1 VLHELA
7 DLPIISAS
15 FVTAAAVTPLAL
27 LVLLGVIA
35 RRARIRTGAR
45 AASPRAT
52 AAALAAGALAGGLA
66 GLALAWVLGDLL
78 HLFGVVLSVPTRT
91 WTALGGLG
99 LGLVVVTIARS
110 RRAVTGVGGRTPP
123 PRRLRILHAV
133 VAVLVAPIVVFA
145 SAVGINAD
153 LQEYP
158 NIAAAFGISRI
169 SPLDLL
175 SLPAPDADAGT
186 SAAPAAPDSGTPVEG
201 TWKAGEGL
209 PARGRVGSVTIPGT
223 TSGFPARDA
232 LVYLP
237 PAALVSDAPDL
248 PVVVAMAGQPGSPLD
263 LVASGRIDAVLDRYA
278 SSHDGLAPIVVIPD
292 QLGAQDANPMC
303 VDSPLGNSATYL
315 TVDVPSWITAHF
327 RVLQGPR
334 HWAILGFS
342 QGGTCAA
349 QIGSAHPELF
359 GTLVDISGEVAP
371 SRGGDTV
378 AAAFGGSQAQYA
390 AAFPAAIM
398 EARAPYADS
407 AAFFC
412 VGEDDQQY
420 RPEVEQVEAA
430 AKAAGMITRM
440 GTAAGRAHDWG
451 AVNTCVQDALP
462 ELAERQGI
470 TR

>member
-1 VLHELA
+1 MLHDLA

-15 FVTAAAVTPLAL
+15 FVTAAAVAPFVI
-27 LVLLGVIA
+27 LVLLGAIA
-35 RRARIRTGAR
+35 RRARIRTGAS
-45 AASPRAT
+45 AGSPRTEAV
-52 AAALAAGALAGGLA
+52 ALVVGAVVGGLA

-78 HLFGVVLSVPTRT
+78 HVFGVILSAPTRA
-91 WTALGGLG
+91 WTAFGGLG
-99 LGLVVVTIARS
+99 LGLVVVTVVRS
-110 RRAVTGVGGRTPP
+110 RRAVTGVGGRTAP
-123 PRRLRILHAV
+123 PRRLQVLHAV
-133 VAVLVAPIVVFA
+133 LAVLVAPLVVFA

-153 LQEYP
+153 LQEFP

-169 SPLDLL
+169 SPLDV
-175 SLPAPDADAGT
+175 STLPAPDAAAGAAGSDAD
-186 SAAPAAPDSGTPVEG
+186 PDSVAPVEE
-201 TWKAGEGL
+201 TWTAGENL
-209 PARGRVGSVTIPGT
+209 PPRGRVGSVTIPGT
-223 TSGFPARDA
+223 SSGFPARDA

-237 PAALVSDAPDL
+237 PAALVADAPEL
-248 PVVVAMAGQPGSPLD
+248 PVVVAMSGQPGSPLD
-263 LVASGRIDAVLDRYA
+263 LIASGRIATVLDRFA
-278 SSHDGLAPIVVIPD
+278 AAHGGLAPIVVIPD

-303 VDSPLGNSATYL
+303 VDSPLGNTATYL
-315 TVDVPSWITAHF
+315 TVDVPSWITANL
-327 RVLQGPR
+327 RVLTGPR
-334 HWAILGFS
+334 HWAVLGFS

-349 QIGSAHPELF
+349 QIGAAHPELF

-378 AAAFGGSQAQYA
+378 ATAFGGSQAQYA

-430 AKAAGMITRM
+430 AKAAGMSTRM
-440 GTAAGRAHDWG
+440 STAAGRAHDWG
-451 AVNTCVQDALP
+451 AVNMCVQDALP
-462 ELAERQGI
+462 DLARRQGI

>member
-1 VLHELA
+1 MLHELA

-15 FVTAAAVTPLAL
+15 FVTAAAVAPLVL

-52 AAALAAGALAGGLA
+52 AVALATGAVVGGLA
-66 GLALAWVLGDLL
+66 GLAVTWVLGDLL
-78 HLFGVVLSVPTRT
+78 HLFGVILSVPTRT

-99 LGLVVVTIARS
+99 LGLVVVTVVRS

-133 VAVLVAPIVVFA
+133 IAVLVTPVVVFA

-158 NIAAAFGISRI
+158 NLAAAFGLSRI
-169 SPLDLL
+169 TPLDV
-175 SLPAPDADAGT
+175 SDLPAPEAVADPPT
-186 SAAPAAPDSGTPVEG
+186 APGDPDSVAPVDE
-201 TWKAGEGL
+201 TWKPGENL
-209 PARGRVGSVTIPGT
+209 PQRGRVGSVTIPGT
-223 TSGFPARDA
+223 SSGFPARDA

-248 PVVVAMAGQPGSPLD
+248 PVVIAMAGQPGSPVD
-263 LVASGRIDAVLDRYA
+263 LIASGRVDTVLDRYA
-278 SSHDGLAPIVVIPD
+278 AAHGGLAPIVVIPD

-303 VDSPLGNSATYL
+303 VDSPLGDTATYL
-315 TVDVPSWITAHF
+315 TVDVPNWITAHL

-334 HWAILGFS
+334 HWAIMGFS

-378 AAAFGGSQAQYA
+378 AAGFGGSQAQYA

-398 EARAPYADS
+398 EARTPYADS

-430 AKAAGMITRM
+430 AKAAGMSTRM
-440 GTAAGRAHDWG
+440 STAAGRAHDWG
-451 AVNTCVQDALP
+451 AVNACVQDALP
-462 ELAERQGI
+462 DLAKRQGI